1 MSYRDESGDSFWN
14 EMGGQRPTPVPN
26 GGRLLAQHWRC
37 PSCQKIIYAWDK
49 TVPCD
54 AHRVVTEWQE
64 YYQSA
69 RFATDT
75 AAAREQAAHGR
86 PRRDESKLREMA
98 ARQVSEARAAREDD
112 FPGGLPL
119 PAEYPGNARS
129 GA

>member
-1 MSYRDESGDSFWN
+1 
-14 EMGGQRPTPVPN
+14 
-26 GGRLLAQHWRC
+26 
-37 PSCQKIIYAWDK
+37 
-49 TVPCD
+49 
-54 AHRVVTEWQE
+54 VVTEWQE